1 MKAIFKI
8 VAIALVACTSLISC
22 NNGETLQEY
31 YVANQE
37 NGDFILVDVPT
48 SLISQDSKAL
58 DEEQK
63 KVLKTVRK
71 INIMAF
77 PLKDD
82 STTDLQTEKSKITT
96 ILASDDYE
104 ELMKVNS
111 DEGNMKLYMRGEEDA
126 IDEVIVFAS
135 QDARGFVLARLL
147 GNDMNISDMMNLASS
162 IESGDIDVS
171 QFEGVMDVFNDKQ

>member
-8 VAIALVACTSLISC
+8 VAIALIACVSFTSC

-48 SLISQDSKAL
+48 SLISQDSDVL

-77 PLKDD
+77 PLKEN
-82 STTDLQTEKSKITT
+82 STTDFNAEKSKVKT

-135 QDARGFVLARLL
+135 QDTKGFVLARLL
-147 GNDMNISDMMNLASS
+147 GNDMNIGDMMNLAKS
-162 IESGDIDVS
+162 IESSGIDVS
-171 QFEGVMDVFNDKQ
+171 QFEGVMDVFDDK